1 MRSCPG
7 GIYIAPEVVRL
18 LLTVVVVSPQ
28 VVHTYLA
35 FVGYQ
40 CGVQGS
46 GLRGFVGT
54 AAGAV
59 LKPAKPFHCRAL
71 VRVVALKGSDAASP
85 SCPSSMIT

>member
-18 LLTVVVVSPQ
+18 LLTVVAVSPQ

-40 CGVQGS
+40 CGVQVQVCGVLL
-46 GLRGFVGT
+46 GLQLGRY
-54 AAGAV
+54 
-59 LKPAKPFHCRAL
+59 
-71 VRVVALKGSDAASP
+71 
-85 SCPSSMIT
+85 